1 MDNFYTILLYVGALL
16 LIGLVKSIS
25 GAGKKKPA
33 VATNRS
39 FSTVE
44 EEKTEASFDFN
55 SMLDFLQE
63 NPVLPKTET
72 KPPKI
77 KKPLPVLPIQNE
89 EDRVIMKS
97 ADMSVTLAEKEA
109 SFIFG
114 DFDLPAAVVYS
125 EILKRPN
132 Y

>member
-25 GAGKKKPA
+25 RAGKKNPA
-33 VATNRS
+33 PVANRS

-44 EEKTEASFDFN
+44 EEKTEVPYDFN

-63 NPVLPKTET
+63 NPVLPKTEV

-77 KKPLPVLPIQNE
+77 KKPPPVLPIQDE
-89 EDRVIMKS
+89 EDRVIKKS
-97 ADMSVTLAEKEA
+97 AEMSTKIDKKET